1 MPATF
6 ASVAS
11 MAPER
16 FDGLLAAAREGDEG
30 AWSEIWGELSPA
42 VLGYL
47 RGSNVPDPEDTLS
60 EAFLQAARDLHKFDG
75 DWQGF
80 RGWVFTIAHHRLI
93 DARRHSAR
101 RPVDLVAEPPEPQRA
116 PVSDAADEAMERI
129 GAEQVHRVLET
140 LSPDQRAV
148 LLLRIVG
155 DLSLEQ
161 AAEALGKRTGA
172 VKQLQRRGLQAV
184 KRLLEREGVTP

>member
-1 MPATF
+1 MACPAL
-6 ASVAS
+6 ASPP

-16 FDGLLAAAREGDEG
+16 FDGLLAAARGGDES
-30 AWSEIWGELSPA
+30 AWAEIWRDLSPA

-47 RGSNVPDPEDTLS
+47 RGSSLSDPEDALG

-93 DARRHSAR
+93 DARRRDQR

-116 PVSDAADEAMERI
+116 
-129 GAEQVHRVLET
+129 
-140 LSPDQRAV
+140 
-148 LLLRIVG
+148 
-155 DLSLEQ
+155 
-161 AAEALGKRTGA
+161 
-172 VKQLQRRGLQAV
+172 
-184 KRLLEREGVTP
+184 

>member
-1 MPATF
+1 
-6 ASVAS
+6 

-30 AWSEIWGELSPA
+30 AWAEIWGELSPA
-42 VLGYL
+42 ILGYL
-47 RGSNVPDPEDTLS
+47 RGQNLPDPEDTLS

-75 DWQGF
+75 DWQRF

-93 DARRHSAR
+93 DDRRRAAR
-101 RPVDLVAEPPEPQRA
+101 RPMDLMAEPPEPERA
-116 PVSDAADEAMERI
+116 PVSDASTEALERI
-129 GAEQVHRVLET
+129 GAEEVHRVLGT

-161 AAEALGKRTGA
+161 VAEATGKRTGA

-184 KRLLEREGVTP
+184 KRQLEREGVTP